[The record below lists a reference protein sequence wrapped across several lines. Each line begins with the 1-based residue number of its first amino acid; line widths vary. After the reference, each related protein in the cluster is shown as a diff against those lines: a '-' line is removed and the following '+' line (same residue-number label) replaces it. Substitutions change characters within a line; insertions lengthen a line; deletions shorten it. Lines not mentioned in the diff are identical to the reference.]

1 MIDIYTK
8 VWNRP
13 LLIENNEYGEQD
25 IKKNPRLA
33 DAEND
38 YKEQELKETGL
49 REKKDS
55 RRRKIDE

>member
-13 LLIENNEYGEQD
+13 LLIEENQYGQSD

-33 DAEND
+33 DE
-38 YKEQELKETGL
+38 
-49 REKKDS
+49 
-55 RRRKIDE
+55 

>member
-13 LLIENNEYGEQD
+13 LLIEENQYGQND

-33 DAEND
+33 DVENTD
-38 YKEQELKETGL
+38 DNYKK
-49 REKKDS
+49 
-55 RRRKIDE
+55 